1 MNTAPP
7 TRARLQALIDV
18 LEAGLLERGTAVR
31 LALLCAL
38 AGEHM
43 LLIGPP
49 GTAKSE
55 LARRLHRAF
64 DGARYFERLLTRFST
79 PEELFGPLSLKAL
92 EHDRYERLVDAY
104 LPTAS
109 IAFLDEVFKANSAI
123 LNALLTLLNEREFDN
138 GSARVRTP
146 LISVIG
152 ASNEVPQDEAL
163 MAFYDRFLVRVPVAA
178 VGDESFVQL
187 LALGPSGGLPDPAPG
202 APTGDAAAPAAPAAP
217 ITRHE
222 LRGWLAARDALPLA
236 PEVVPHLQ
244 ALRAL
249 CAGQGI
255 AVSDRRW
262 RQLVGLLRTAALTD
276 GRECVDA
283 LDLWLLPF
291 VVAAQ
296 PAQVPVLQDWVA
308 REVVQAAP
316 QDASWLARAVDAF
329 EKQLE
334 IESLAQAQEGEDSAG
349 KLALARSIGTP
360 QRAAEGGDGVSSAD
374 SGDSGD
380 SGMLRIMSAALEA
393 HLRRRWSSAHV
404 AARVAQVDEVLASA
418 LQRRDA
424 VATQADALRA
434 SLHGRLWLPPALAA
448 QWLQARQQTVDLLA
462 ALVVRLVEIRAGFAA
477 LPIDAQ
483 RSAEVPEPVAIE
495 A

>member
-1 MNTAPP
+1 MPP
-7 TRARLQALIDV
+7 QLPAAERLLRLIDG
-18 LEAGLLERGTAVR
+18 LESGLLERGVAVR
-31 LALLCAL
+31 LALLAAL
-38 AGEHM
+38 AGEHV

-92 EHDRYERLVDAY
+92 EHDRYERLTDGY

-138 GSARVRTP
+138 GSTRVHAP

-152 ASNEVPQDEAL
+152 ATNEVPQDEAL
-163 MAFYDRFLVRVPVAA
+163 MAFYDRFLVRVPVAP
-178 VGDESFVQL
+178 VSDKSFAQL
-187 LALGPSGGLPDPAPG
+187 LALQPAPAPSVDG
-202 APTGDAAAPAAPAAP
+202 AQAPSAARP
-217 ITRHE
+217 ITREE
-222 LRGWLAARDALPLA
+222 LSAWLAKRDAVPLA
-236 PEVVPHLQ
+236 PELVPHLQ
-244 ALRAL
+244 ALRAV

-262 RQLVGLLRTAALTD
+262 RQLIGMLRTAALTEGRSEVD
-276 GRECVDA
+276 G
-283 LDLWLLPF
+283 LDLWLVPYLI
-291 VVAAQ
+291 AMQ
-296 PAQVPVLQDWVA
+296 PAQVAGLQDWFAHEVA
-308 REVVQAAP
+308 QAAP
-316 QDASWLARAVDAF
+316 QDAPWLARAVDAF

-334 IESLAQAQEGEDSAG
+334 IESLAQSQEGDDSAG
-349 KLALARSIGTP
+349 KLALARSIGMS
-360 QRAAEGGDGVSSAD
+360 QVDAAEAGGAG
-374 SGDSGD
+374 GEGQ
-380 SGMLRIMSAALEA
+380 GEMLRLMSASLES

-404 AARVAQVDEVLASA
+404 AARVAQVDEVLQAA
-418 LQRRDA
+418 CQRRDT
-424 VATQADALRA
+424 VALRCDG
-434 SLHGRLWLPPALAA
+434 LRVRVRDRVWLPPAVSA
-448 QWLQARQQTVDLLA
+448 QWLHDQQQTVDLLA
-462 ALVVRLVEIRAGFAA
+462 VLVARLAQIRVGFAA

-483 RSAEVPEPVAIE
+483 QAAEVPEPMAIG